1 MKPKN
6 KLSNLKSLLP
16 FFTPYKKSFYAA
28 IALAVTALMVLF
40 FGEALKYLIDY
51 GFAKKDQKFLIL
63 F

>member
-16 FFTPYKKSFYAA
+16 FFTPYKKEIFYAA

-40 FGEALKYLIDY
+40 FGEALNI
-51 GFAKKDQKFLIL
+51 
-63 F
+63 